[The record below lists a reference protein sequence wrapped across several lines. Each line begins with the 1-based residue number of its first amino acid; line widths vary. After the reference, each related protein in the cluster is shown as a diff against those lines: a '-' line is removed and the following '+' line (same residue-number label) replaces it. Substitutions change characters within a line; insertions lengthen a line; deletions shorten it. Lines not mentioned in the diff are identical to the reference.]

1 MKIIN
6 LIIYNQQ
13 MIKYLIKNKLKEI
26 GNLLSQVLKVNTV
39 YHRKDLIKVKKNL
52 EQNIRIGKKEL
63 NLDRKINKN

>member
-26 GNLLSQVLKVNTV
+26 GNLLNQVLKVNTV

-52 EQNIRIGKKEL
+52 EQNIRIGKKVL